1 MRNPFRSEAEAFRF
15 VWLTIGYF
23 ALIVIASL
31 INRWLGVAVFVVLT
45 AVVAWWLFS
54 HGDPQVHF
62 IGEYFGMD
70 AGDEDFALLW
80 TGTKTGVQELYCDV
94 VRTKRIKCPH
104 IPEIAAEILI
114 GVTQDG
120 GGWVLVG
127 GKLHKVPP
135 RSPLVAVLEELASS
149 DRVET
154 AAVDDLR
161 EALEHVAQDLGP
173 G

>member
-1 MRNPFRSEAEAFRF
+1 VGRTASGQTLLPNVVYGDQHCFHPQIVSTTATGIIGCAFYVFGEWEQIETPRIHVQLAGSWDNGATFSDF
-15 VWLTIGYF
+15 VT
-23 ALIVIASL
+23 VSDD
-31 INRWLGVAVFVVLT
+31 
-45 AVVAWWLFS
+45 AWDPLVNAPFS
-54 HGDPQVHF
+54 HGDPAVHF

-127 GKLHKVPP
+127 GKLYKVP
-135 RSPLVAVLEELASS
+135 RG
-149 DRVET
+149 R
-154 AAVDDLR
+154 R
-161 EALEHVAQDLGP
+161 
-173 G
+173 